1 MCSNILL
8 SVIAQHLGAICCF
21 AGEGELMS
29 LYSTILTHSQKQA
42 QNTVLGFNLKN
53 DRMISACFQGK
64 PFNITVLQVYAPTDN
79 AKEAKL
85 NGSLKTYKTF

>member
-1 MCSNILL
+1 MQFF
-8 SVIAQHLGAICCF
+8 VF
-21 AGEGELMS
+21 AEEGELT

-53 DRMISACFQGK
+53 NRMISACFQGK
-64 PFNITVLQVYAPTDN
+64 LFNITVIQVCAPSDN

-85 NGSLKTYKTF
+85 NGSIKTYKTF